1 MELIDIVHCETNA
14 NVHCTIHRDGTSY
27 LVSVYLGSMCVR
39 EHRCGSNAVDINV
52 RAFLNEYARIYK
64 QVVAL
69 ENENRAFLNEY
80 ARIYKQ
86 VVALENEHN
95 TLMATAS
102 RLFKEDTHA

>member
-39 EHRCGSNAVDINV
+39 EHRST
-52 RAFLNEYARIYK
+52 L
-64 QVVAL
+64 L
-69 ENENRAFLNEY
+69 PPPRAFLNEY

>member
-1 MELIDIVHCETNA
+1 M
-14 NVHCTIHRDGTSY
+14 
-27 LVSVYLGSMCVR
+27 
-39 EHRCGSNAVDINV
+39 DINV
-52 RAFLNEYARIYK
+52 
-64 QVVAL
+64 
-69 ENENRAFLNEY
+69 RAFLNEY

>member
-1 MELIDIVHCETNA
+1 MELIDIVHCEINA
-14 NVHCTIHRDGTSY
+14 NVYCMIHRDGTRY
-27 LVSVYLGSMCVR
+27 LVSVYLGFMCVR

-69 ENENRAFLNEY
+69 ENE
-80 ARIYKQ
+80 
-86 VVALENEHN
+86 HN
-95 TLMATAS
+95 TLIATAS